1 MLGSAAPNECPP
13 PVISES
19 NSIRVIESFVE
30 PSDSWL
36 DFISSTS
43 EPDLRLT
50 WTSLDL
56 CQSTLEADALHLLLL
71 LFVFNQRFFFTFV
84 VQPSLPE
91 SPSIAPDGITAQ
103 LRIAREHNP

>member
-1 MLGSAAPNECPP
+1 MLGSAVPNECPP
-13 PVISES
+13 PVVSES
-19 NSIRVIESFVE
+19 NSIRVIEGFVE

-71 LFVFNQRFFFTFV
+71 FVFTQRFFSTFV

-103 LRIAREHNP
+103 LKIAREHNP